1 MKNYIFADTEDC
13 EACDEA
19 IKQLEQIDDDA
30 DAVGVKFVK
39 TDEKAFAVEYGIETF
54 PTIIYFEG
62 KQPSIYDGDASEETE
77 LLTWMLYQMKED
89 TVENI
94 NRDLLTK
101 MIEDFEFLAVFF
113 YDENEESS
121 KVLRH
126 LELIDDE
133 ASQYGVRMVKINDP
147 LMSKKYGHR
156 TPPGLGFFRK
166 GNYVKFDGDLLDD
179 EEMLDWLTDPN
190 TMEISD
196 QIEKVNKKMFEK
208 LISRNEF
215 LTVFFCKYNF

>member
-1 MKNYIFADTEDC
+1 M
-13 EACDEA
+13 
-19 IKQLEQIDDDA
+19 
-30 DAVGVKFVK
+30 
-39 TDEKAFAVEYGIETF
+39 EYGIDTF
-54 PTIIYFEG
+54 PTIIYFED

-113 YDENEESS
+113 YDDNEESS
-121 KVLRH
+121 KGLRH

-133 ASQYGVRMVKINDP
+133 ASQYGVRLVKINDP

-215 LTVFFCKYNF
+215 LTVFFCKYNIFCWIFKNWKSRV

>member
-1 MKNYIFADTEDC
+1 MKNCIFADTEDC

-133 ASQYGVRMVKINDP
+133 A
-147 LMSKKYGHR
+147 
-156 TPPGLGFFRK
+156 
-166 GNYVKFDGDLLDD
+166 DLFG
-179 EEMLDWLTDPN
+179 
-190 TMEISD
+190 I
-196 QIEKVNKKMFEK
+196 
-208 LISRNEF
+208 R
-215 LTVFFCKYNF
+215 